1 MIAQNILDAKGTQVH
16 TIGPDATL
24 AEAVHH
30 LVGYNVGSLVVCES
44 DWKDANPIIMGI
56 ITERDIL
63 RTIEV
68 DKVPL
73 ERLTVADVMSTELVT
88 ASPRDPVDR
97 VMFLMTDNRVRH
109 LPVVAEGQLH
119 GMISIGDVIK
129 AQLDEMKTDRYYLYM

>member
-1 MIAQNILDAKGTQVH
+1 MIVQNILDAKGTQVH
-16 TIGPDATL
+16 TIGPDAML
-24 AEAVHH
+24 AEVVHR
-30 LVGYNVGSLVVCES
+30 LVLYNVGSLVVCEC
-44 DWKDANPIIMGI
+44 DWKDTYPALIGI

-68 DKVPL
+68 HNVSL
-73 ERLTVADVMSTELVT
+73 ERLTVADVMSTELIT

-97 VMFLMTDNRVRH
+97 VMWLMTENRIRH

-129 AQLDEMKTDRYYLYM
+129 AQLDEIKTDRYYLYM

>member
-1 MIAQNILDAKGTQVH
+1 MIVQNILDAKGTQVH

-24 AEAVHH
+24 AEVVHH
-30 LVGYNVGSLVVCES
+30 LVRDNVGSLVVCEC
-44 DWKDANPIIMGI
+44 DWNDTYPAIIGI

-68 DKVPL
+68 HNVSL
-73 ERLTVADVMSTELVT
+73 ERLTVADVMSTELIT
-88 ASPRDPVDR
+88 ASPRDPVDH
-97 VMFLMTDNRVRH
+97 VMWLMTENRIRH
-109 LPVVAEGQLH
+109 VPIVAEGQLH